1 MQDHCLQGALYNVE
15 SDWSFLPFHRVYLEG
30 LTGPFAAP
38 LGLRAFPNPT
48 ERCVTVE
55 YAMKHADPVVVR
67 ILDASGRE
75 MQSYQPP
82 RAGSGSLSIDLDG
95 LAMGPFLIEAGPK
108 RETWL
113 LRAIKL

>member
-1 MQDHCLQGALYNVE
+1 EVTPTSLDIVLIKTDSVGQITTSVQA
-15 SDWSFLPFHRVYLEG
+15 R
-30 LTGPFAAP
+30 PFAAP

-48 ERCVTVE
+48 ERYLTVE

-82 RAGSGSLSIDLDG
+82 GAGSGSLSIDLDG
-95 LAMGPFLIEAGPK
+95 LAMGPFLIEARSE